1 MERHPGQEEKHVWGM
16 VGSGCAQGR
25 RLGDEIRGLD
35 WFGKS
40 WEGQTTGVGF
50 ILWLWSGRGQAGIW
64 AQEEDGWGAPPA
76 RALQTNCQSPGKK
89 TERCYVM
96 GRPQILWFDF
106 SENWDEFVLNMLQHG

>member
-76 RALQTNCQSPGKK
+76 RALQGTAKVQGRRLRGAMSWGDHKFCGLTSLK
-89 TERCYVM
+89 TGMNLY
-96 GRPQILWFDF
+96 
-106 SENWDEFVLNMLQHG
+106 